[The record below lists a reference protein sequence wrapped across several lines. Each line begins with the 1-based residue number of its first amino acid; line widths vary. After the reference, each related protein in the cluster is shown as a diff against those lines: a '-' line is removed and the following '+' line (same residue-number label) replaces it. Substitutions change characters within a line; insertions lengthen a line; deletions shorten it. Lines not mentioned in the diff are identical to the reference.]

1 MSKAKT
7 VDYAEYGVLTP
18 VSGEDVTDEKYADY
32 AAQAIADLLTNEQMM
47 ENYKR
52 KSLKRAADFDVK
64 NIISQWIELID
75 ET

>member
-1 MSKAKT
+1 MTDVISRA
-7 VDYAEYGVLTP
+7 
-18 VSGEDVTDEKYADY
+18 EDVLY
-32 AAQAIADLLTNEQMM
+32 IADLLTNEQMM